1 MHQNKCPQ
9 ILRVC
14 VSCSVMSDSLRPHG
28 LQSARLLCPW
38 DSPGKNSGVDCHFL
52 LQGIF
57 PTQDSNPGLP
67 HCRKI
72 LYQLSYEGS
81 PMNLSCLCRSQ
92 CEVLFNCLHIENPT
106 RNIKSI
112 RYWLSKSQEEIFTLH
127 QRKKNAKYT
136 VCSGNLF
143 FFFNL
148 LKLED
153 GCNQIAYKYLSFH

>member
-1 MHQNKCPQ
+1 MCLVVQLLSHVR
-9 ILRVC
+9 L
-14 VSCSVMSDSLRPHG
+14 LRPNG
-28 LQSARLLCPW
+28 LQPARLLCPW
-38 DSPGKNSGVDCHFL
+38 DFPGKITGVDCHFL

-57 PTQDSNPGLP
+57 PIQESNPG
-67 HCRKI
+67 CRKI

-81 PMNLSCLCRSQ
+81 PISLSCLHISQ
-92 CEVLFNCLHIENPT
+92 CEVLFNCLHIENST

-127 QRKKNAKYT
+127 QRKKKAKYT
-136 VCSGNLF
+136 VCSGN
-143 FFFNL
+143 FFFNI